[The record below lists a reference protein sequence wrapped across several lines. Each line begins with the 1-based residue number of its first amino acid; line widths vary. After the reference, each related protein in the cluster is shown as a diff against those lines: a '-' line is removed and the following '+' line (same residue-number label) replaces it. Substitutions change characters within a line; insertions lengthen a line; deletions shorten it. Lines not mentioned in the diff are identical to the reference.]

1 MSQTD
6 GDLWDDI
13 PSDFYI
19 ALGRRGQERVA
30 TDQCFLDGCENN
42 SIDDLLPLGKKV
54 KKTETSED
62 GSYNTCTQIKIKCKK
77 CDRIFQFAMKIAHIP
92 QKSDDGSTK
101 IKPFMGQAYIL
112 DDQGKNLGFLG
123 YF

>member
-19 ALGRRGQERVA
+19 ALGRRGQERVS
-30 TDQCFLDGCENN
+30 TDQCFLCDNN
-42 SIDDLLPLGKKV
+42 SIDDLLPLEKKV
-54 KKTETSED
+54 KKSEVSED
-62 GSYNTCTQIKIKCKK
+62 GSYNICTPIKIKCIK
-77 CDRIFQFAMKIAHIP
+77 CDNIFQFAMLVSHIP
-92 QKSDDGSTK
+92 QKSDDGSLK

-112 DDQGKNLGFLG
+112 DEHGKNLGFLG